1 MANQI
6 YVNLPIAD
14 QARSRAFFGAL
25 GFDFNEAFSDENA
38 LGLVLGESLFAM
50 LLSPERFADFTVKP
64 TADGSSTEAII
75 ALGVDS
81 REEVDRIA
89 DAALANG
96 GAKAKDP
103 QDLGFMYGRS
113 FLDPDGH
120 HWEVMW
126 MDPKGYEG

>member
-1 MANQI
+1 VANQI

-14 QARSRAFFGAL
+14 QARTRAFWTAL
-25 GFDFNEAFSDENA
+25 GFEFNEAFSDENA
-38 LGLVLGESLFAM
+38 LSLVLGESLFAM

-64 TADGSSTEAII
+64 TADGASTEAII

-81 REEVDRIA
+81 REEVDRVA
-89 DAALANG
+89 DAALAGG

-126 MDPKGYEG
+126 MDPKGFEG

>member
-6 YVNLPIAD
+6 YVNLHIAD
-14 QARSRAFFGAL
+14 QARSRAFFVAL
-25 GFDFNEAFSDENA
+25 GFAVNEAFSDENA

-96 GAKAKDP
+96 GGKAKDP

-126 MDPKGYEG
+126 MDPKGFEG